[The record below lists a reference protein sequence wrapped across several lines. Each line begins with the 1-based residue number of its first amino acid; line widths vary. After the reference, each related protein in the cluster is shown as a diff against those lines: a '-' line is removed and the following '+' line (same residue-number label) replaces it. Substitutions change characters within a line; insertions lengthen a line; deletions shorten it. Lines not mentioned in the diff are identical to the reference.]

1 MSFLAINSLSK
12 SYRRTSVINDL
23 SFAVE
28 RGEFLVVF
36 GPSGSGKTV
45 LLRLIAGMVP
55 PDSGR
60 IVIDGRDITRDE
72 PDQRDIGMAF
82 QNFALYPHMTAFEN
96 IASPLRSRRL
106 DQAAVDKQVHAAAE
120 LLRIDHV
127 LSHLPKALSNGQKQ
141 RTALA
146 RALVAE
152 PSVLLLDDPL
162 RNVDAKVRYEMR
174 LELPRLLRARDTTVI
189 YVTQDYKEAMALGN
203 RIAVLA
209 DGGFTQIGTPELIY
223 NRPASSRI
231 ARLFGDPP
239 INLLDATRDGE
250 QGLRVAASRIALP
263 SGLLSN
269 NPGQGCVLGIRP
281 EDVAVSLD
289 EQPGA
294 LPVEIDAITPLNDR
308 QVMLLRTD
316 DGTEIFASTPQS
328 GAMSNSGKDFGSSR
342 GRRRAWAS
350 LDMAHAHFFEAASG
364 DRLGGNASG
373 DRMEGNVR

>member
-1 MSFLAINSLSK
+1 MAFLEIEHLKK
-12 SYRRTSVINDL
+12 SYRHTGVIDDL
-23 SFAVE
+23 SFGVE

-55 PDSGR
+55 PDAGR
-60 IVIDGRDITRDE
+60 IAIGGRDITRDE
-72 PDQRDIGMAF
+72 PERRDIGMAF

-106 DQAAVDKQVHAAAE
+106 NAEALQKQVHAAAR

-127 LSHLPKALSNGQKQ
+127 LSHLPRALSNGQKQ

-189 YVTQDYKEAMALGN
+189 YVTQDYREAMALGD

-209 DGGFTQIGTPELIY
+209 DGGFAQVGTPALIY
-223 NRPASSRI
+223 NSPASSRI

-239 INLLDATRDGE
+239 INLLAASRDVGH
-250 QGLRVAASRIALP
+250 GLRVAGHGIALP
-263 SGLLSN
+263 RGAAIG
-269 NPGQGCVLGIRP
+269 PTGCVLGIRP
-281 EDVAVSLD
+281 EDVTVRLD
-289 EQPGA
+289 ERPGTI
-294 LPVEIDAITPLNDR
+294 PVEIDAVTPLNDR
-308 QVMLLRTD
+308 QVMLLRAD
-316 DGTEIFASTPQS
+316 DGTEIFASRPQANAAANP
-328 GAMSNSGKDFGSSR
+328 GQMLAGQR
-342 GRRRAWAS
+342 GRRRAWAT
-350 LDMAHAHFFEAASG
+350 LDLAHAHLFDAGSG
-364 DRLGGNASG
+364 NRLAGSTMP
-373 DRMEGNVR
+373 MEPAR

>member
-1 MSFLAINSLSK
+1 MSFLAIEHLRK
-12 SYRRTSVINDL
+12 SYRRTSVIDDL
-23 SFAVE
+23 SFSVR

-55 PDSGR
+55 PDGGR
-60 IVIDGRDITRDE
+60 VVIDGRDITDDE
-72 PDQRDIGMAF
+72 PDRRDIGMAF

-106 DQAAVDKQVHAAAE
+106 GEAAVKTQVHEAARM
-120 LLRIDHV
+120 LRIDHV
-127 LSHLPKALSNGQKQ
+127 LTHLPKALSNGQKQ

-146 RALVAE
+146 RALAAK

-189 YVTQDYKEAMALGN
+189 YVTQDYKEAMALGD

-209 DGGFTQIGTPELIY
+209 DGGFTQIGTPEVIY

-239 INLLDATRDGE
+239 INLLTASRDGAD
-250 QGLRVAASRIALP
+250 GLRVAANHVALP
-263 SGLLSN
+263 SGTL
-269 NPGQGCVLGIRP
+269 PGAGCVLGVRP

-289 EQPGA
+289 RQPGA
-294 LPVEIDAITPLNDR
+294 MPVEIDAITPLNDR
-308 QVMLLRTD
+308 QVMLLRTE
-316 DGTEIFASTPQS
+316 DGTEIFASQPQS
-328 GAMSNSGKDFGSSR
+328 STLSNSQGAFGEAR
-342 GRRRAWAS
+342 GRQRAWAS
-350 LDMAHAHFFEAASG
+350 LDLGRAHFFEAGSG
-364 DRLGGNASG
+364 ERLPESS
-373 DRMEGNVR
+373 